1 MMRRVERKGFF
12 IRRSGGGRCLE
23 QEETGKKGSRK

>member
-12 IRRSGGGRCLE
+12 IRKRRGRCLE
-23 QEETGKKGSRK
+23 QEETGKKVPGNE